1 MSLALVLG
9 VGVAGGVG
17 AIARFLLDGT
27 VSAAIGR
34 GFPLGTLIVNLS
46 GAFILGAFVGAAL
59 STGTFK
65 LLGTGLIGAYTTFS
79 TWTFE
84 THRLAEEGQ
93 SAPAW
98 LNLAVSLALGLL
110 AAWLG
115 RKLGAAL

>member
-27 VSAAIGR
+27 VSATTGR
-34 GFPLGTLIVNLS
+34 GFPLGTLAVNLS

-59 STGTFK
+59 STGTYK

-84 THRLAEEGQ
+84 THRLAEEGRP
-93 SAPAW
+93 APAG
-98 LNLAVSLALGLL
+98 LNLAVSLVIGLL

-115 RKLGAAL
+115 RKLGAEL

>member
-1 MSLALVLG
+1 MSFALVLG

-17 AIARFLLDGT
+17 AIARFLLDGA
-27 VSAAIGR
+27 VSSAAGR
-34 GFPLGTLIVNLS
+34 GFPLGTLAVNLS
-46 GAFILGAFVGAAL
+46 GAFVLGAFVGLAL
-59 STGTFK
+59 STGAYK
-65 LLGTGLIGAYTTFS
+65 LLGLGLIGAYTTFS

-84 THRLAEEGQ
+84 THRLAEEDRMM
-93 SAPAW
+93 PAW